1 MRGDMKKDLD
11 AFHSLNSGFPA
22 TEMDR
27 YEGIEVDFQ
36 EDD

>member
-1 MRGDMKKDLD
+1 MKKYLD
-11 AFHSLNSGFPA
+11 TFHSLNSGFPA

-27 YEGIEVDFQ
+27 YEGIEGDFK